1 MLPLE
6 TLATRYVVA
15 TPALPEL
22 PAGREQAVRIIATEP
37 DTELVYDPPQDL
49 PTHIAAAGSFV
60 VSSDQPFGI
69 SVYGYGQY
77 TSYWFAG
84 GFKLP
89 TFPIE

>member
-60 VSSDQPFGI
+60 EASQLGVDF
-69 SVYGYGQY
+69 
-77 TSYWFAG
+77 
-84 GFKLP
+84 
-89 TFPIE
+89 